1 MLLTLVVL
9 GALGVTAIAFARWPV
24 LDSGSGAREW
34 RTTTATVVRSAS
46 CGAPGARDLVRVGVE
61 GRQLRVPFDGCGHS
75 EGSRLDVR
83 VPVRPSGEFHA
94 RPPERG
100 DGPGGTGLVGFD
112 NRAGTVLCVLA
123 AVSGAGYVLMLAGGS
138 RGTSG

>member
-9 GALGVTAIAFARWPV
+9 GVLGAAAIAFARWPL
-24 LDSGSGAREW
+24 LDSGGGAREW

-46 CGAPGARDLVRVGVE
+46 CGAPDARDLVRVRVGE
-61 GRQLRVPFDGCGHS
+61 RRLRVPFDGCGHP
-75 EGSRLDVR
+75 EGSRLEVR
-83 VPVRPSGEFHA
+83 VPARPSGDVHA

-100 DGPGGTGLVGFD
+100 GGTGGTGLLVFD
-112 NRAGTVLCVLA
+112 SRASTVLCVLA

-138 RGTSG
+138 RGPSA